1 MSDPLPP
8 KLAQGCWWA
17 SVSLTSP
24 AYPIVLSQ
32 SGDPG
37 SVLLAQCQC
46 KAQSTATHSHEAD
59 AQAHVYTSLQC
70 TLNHAWACSYLA
82 MLLPCQSTLLV
93 QTPHL
98 HVHRQPNTPPVLC
111 WIPHQLLHGVFSKQS
126 ALSSY
131 NSNSNSA
138 KPPRS
143 TLAIPCPTAESAHR
157 KAPLALL
164 ALRPLHHSCWLSWVP
179 AVLPTATPAV
189 PSAAPAAD

>member
-46 KAQSTATHSHEAD
+46 KAQSTATHSHKAD

-93 QTPHL
+93 QTPQ
-98 HVHRQPNTPPVLC
+98 RMCTDNPTPP
-111 WIPHQLLHGVFSKQS
+111 QS
-126 ALSSY
+126 CAGYHTSCFMGCSA
-131 NSNSNSA
+131 NSQPCPATTVTATLQSHLVA
-138 KPPRS
+138 R
-143 TLAIPCPTAESAHR
+143 LAIPCPTAESAHR

-189 PSAAPAAD
+189 PSAAPVAD

>member
-46 KAQSTATHSHEAD
+46 KAQSTATHSHKAD

-70 TLNHAWACSYLA
+70 TLNHAWGLQLSGHAATMPKYTACA
-82 MLLPCQSTLLV
+82 DST
-93 QTPHL
+93 T

-143 TLAIPCPTAESAHR
+143 TFS
-157 KAPLALL
+157 
-164 ALRPLHHSCWLSWVP
+164 HSMPNS
-179 AVLPTATPAV
+179 
-189 PSAAPAAD
+189 